1 MEKSY
6 QYSTKY
12 TNHFGIT
19 ISFLSH
25 NSCDICFLIEKQ
37 RLTDC
42 LDLLEKAGYT
52 SDTAL
57 FMLAYLQG
65 GAV

>member
-1 MEKSY
+1 MEKPY
-6 QYSTKY
+6 QYSTNY
-12 TNHFGIT
+12 TNHFGIK

-25 NSCDICFLIEKQ
+25 NSCDICFSIEKQ

-42 LDLLEKAGYT
+42 LDLLEK
-52 SDTAL
+52 
-57 FMLAYLQG
+57 G